1 MRRRTHRS
9 STPVSPRRRAI
20 AVAVAAER
28 PAFPLRTVVLLAL
41 ALLLALVLPRL
52 AGASPSLV
60 TTPALELGATAAKI
74 HVETADDAR
83 VLVEWGLAP
92 NASRVV
98 RSSGGTS
105 HDLAL
110 NGLEPGRIY
119 VYRVLVNGRVVTPP
133 TPFRTAGPVP
143 AAAPLDA

>member
-1 MRRRTHRS
+1 MRRRTHR
-9 STPVSPRRRAI
+9 TPMPVSPRRRAV

-28 PAFPLRTVVLLAL
+28 PAIPLRAVALLAL
-41 ALLLALVLPRL
+41 ALLLALLLPRL
-52 AGASPSLV
+52 AGAAPSL
-60 TTPALELGATAAKI
+60 TGAPAMELGAGAARI
-74 HVETADDAR
+74 HVETAEDAQ

-92 NASRVV
+92 NAARVV

-110 NGLEPGRIY
+110 VGLEPGRIY
-119 VYRVLVNGRVVTPP
+119 VYRVLVDGRVVVPA
-133 TPFRTAGPVP
+133 TPFRTAGAPP